1 MKLTESKLTRR
12 SMLSGAAAAA
22 TVAAAGQPGAAATKV
37 VKNGR
42 LRQSVCK
49 WCYRDMSLEDLS
61 TNAAAMGI
69 AAIDLLTEEEWPVV
83 KKHGLVCAVGS
94 GVNPIP
100 DGLNTKANHSQ
111 IEANFR
117 RLLPAAKANNVPNLI
132 CFSGNRRNVSDEEA
146 WENCALLLN
155 KVKGQAED
163 LGVTII
169 MELLNS
175 KVNHKDYQCD
185 KTAWGVELVN
195 RVNSPRFKLLY
206 DIYHMQIMEGD
217 VIRTIRDNKDAIAH
231 YHTGGNPGRH
241 EIDETQELN
250 YKAIA
255 QAIVDTGF
263 QGYYAHEFIPTRDPM
278 TSLREAVELC
288 DV

>member
-100 DGLNTKANHSQ
+100 DGLNTKAN
-111 IEANFR
+111 
-117 RLLPAAKANNVPNLI
+117 NVPNLI

-217 VIRTIRDNKDAIAH
+217 VIRTIRENKDAIAH
-231 YHTGGNPGRH
+231 YHTGGNPGRN

-255 QAIVDTGF
+255 QAIVDIGF
-263 QGYYAHEFIPTRDPM
+263 QGYYAHEFIPLRDPM
-278 TSLREAVELC
+278 TSLQQAVALC

>member
-1 MKLTESKLTRR
+1 M
-12 SMLSGAAAAA
+12 
-22 TVAAAGQPGAAATKV
+22 
-37 VKNGR
+37 
-42 LRQSVCK
+42 SV
-49 WCYRDMSLEDLS
+49 DELASNS
-61 TNAAAMGI
+61 AAMGI
-69 AAIDLLTEEEWPVV
+69 VAIDLLTEEEWPLL

-117 RLLPAAKANNVPNLI
+117 RLLPAAKEHNVPNMI

-146 WENCALLLN
+146 WDNCALLLN
-155 KVKGQAED
+155 KVKAQAED

-217 VIRTIRDNKDAIAH
+217 VIRTIRDNYKWMGH
-231 YHTGGNPGRH
+231 FHTGGNPGRN
-241 EIDETQELN
+241 EIDATQELN
-250 YKAIA
+250 YAAIS
-255 QAIVDTGF
+255 QAIVDLGF
-263 QGYYAHEFIPTRDPM
+263 DGYYAHEFIPKRDPM
-278 TSLREAVELC
+278 TSLREAVALC

>member
-1 MKLTESKLTRR
+1 MKPIQSKLTRR
-12 SMLSGAAAAA
+12 SILSGAAAAA
-22 TVAAAGQPGAAATKV
+22 VAARNGTAQTKV
-37 VKNGR
+37 VKSGR
-42 LRQSVCK
+42 LKQSVCK
-49 WCYRDMSLEDLS
+49 WCYRDMSVDELAANS
-61 TNAAAMGI
+61 AAMGI
-69 AAIDLLTEEEWPVV
+69 VAIDLLTDEEWPLL

-94 GVNPIP
+94 GVCTIT
-100 DGLNTKANHSQ
+100 DGLNVKANHSQ

-117 RLLPAAKANNVPNLI
+117 RLLPAAKAQGVPNLI
-132 CFSGNRRNVSDEEA
+132 CFSGNRRNMPDEEA

-155 KVKGQAED
+155 KVKSQAED
-163 LGVTII
+163 LGVTIV

-278 TSLREAVELC
+278 TSLRQAVALC